1 MGHAQVHAYTA
12 DTRPLLPAPMRK
24 VIYAQAT
31 CKKLVHSEKIFKM
44 LQKNVIM
51 YMLKK
56 SRNHSE
62 LAGFIKSHCPK
73 ALSLPK
79 SNKWPTAACI
89 LCHRKICLQSYTK
102 NRIFN

>member
-44 LQKNVIM
+44 LQKNVEKI
-51 YMLKK
+51 KK
-56 SRNHSE
+56 SSR
-62 LAGFIKSHCPK
+62 AGGFHKK
-73 ALSLPK
+73 SLPK
-79 SNKWPTAACI
+79 GIVIA
-89 LCHRKICLQSYTK
+89 KIK
-102 NRIFN
+102 